1 MPAPGSRRSPN
12 FGPGPVRQ
20 LRLAVLLVI
29 VAGPVGGYACAD
41 ARPPSGTTPGRVAQA
56 AASASFAAPPLSDLR
71 RAAAVIPGEAPTAI
85 HVVAFNPFRFPIA
98 QMVEQGSGVA
108 DASTPVFQISFPR
121 GWIAVDAAMDR
132 ALVADAKAFSDEQ
145 YASIQAM
152 LRDARLVV
160 VTHEHDDHAAGVIR
174 SPFLAAVQQHTLLTR
189 AQAHSLMTAPNEP
202 RIRIDS
208 ATASRYLVL
217 DYDPILPIG
226 PGVVLIKAPGHT
238 PGSQM
243 VYVRL
248 ASGGEVVLAGD
259 VAWHSS
265 GIEKQLQKPD
275 SFARSLG
282 VIEDRAPIAA
292 ELRWLKEIMA
302 SGVTVV
308 VAHDLAVIDALIG
321 RGVLKQGFDMERR

>member
-1 MPAPGSRRSPN
+1 
-12 FGPGPVRQ
+12 VRQ
-20 LRLAVLLVI
+20 LRLAVLLAI
-29 VAGPVGGYACAD
+29 VAGHVGGLGCAG
-41 ARPPSGTTPGRVAQA
+41 ARAPSSAVSVRAAQTA
-56 AASASFAAPPLSDLR
+56 PSASFAAPPLADVR
-71 RAAAVIPGEAPTAI
+71 RAASVIPGDAPTAI
-85 HVVAFNPFRFPIA
+85 HVLGFNPFRFPIA
-98 QMVEQGSGVA
+98 SMVEQGAAGLA
-108 DASTPVFQISFPR
+108 DASDPVFQIRFPR

-132 ALVADAKAFSDEQ
+132 ALVPDSKTFSDEQ
-145 YASIQAM
+145 YASIHTM
-152 LRDARLVV
+152 LRDARLIV

-189 AQAHSLMTAPNEP
+189 AQVHSLMTAPNDP
-202 RIRIDS
+202 RIKLDS
-208 ATASRYLVL
+208 AAASRYLVL
-217 DYDPILPIG
+217 DYDPMLPIA

-265 GIEKQLQKPD
+265 GIAMLRQKPD
-275 SFARSLG
+275 SIARHLG

-302 SGVTVV
+302 LGVTVV
-308 VAHDLAVIDALIG
+308 VAHDQAMIDALVG
-321 RGVLKQGFDMERR
+321 RGVLKQGFDVESR

>member
-1 MPAPGSRRSPN
+1 
-12 FGPGPVRQ
+12 
-20 LRLAVLLVI
+20 
-29 VAGPVGGYACAD
+29 
-41 ARPPSGTTPGRVAQA
+41 
-56 AASASFAAPPLSDLR
+56 
-71 RAAAVIPGEAPTAI
+71 
-85 HVVAFNPFRFPIA
+85 
-98 QMVEQGSGVA
+98 
-108 DASTPVFQISFPR
+108 
-121 GWIAVDAAMDR
+121 MDR
-132 ALVADAKAFSDEQ
+132 ALVPDSKTFSDEQ

-152 LRDARLVV
+152 LRDARLIV

-174 SPFLAAVQQHTLLTR
+174 SPFLAAVQEHTLLTR
-189 AQAHSLMTAPNEP
+189 AQVHSLMTAPNDP
-202 RIRIDS
+202 LIKLDS

-217 DYDPILPIG
+217 DYDPILPIA

-265 GIEKQLQKPD
+265 GITTQRQKPD
-275 SFARSLG
+275 SAARRLG

-302 SGVTVV
+302 AGVTVV
-308 VAHDLAVIDALIG
+308 VAHDQAMIDALVG
-321 RGVLKQGFDMERR
+321 RGVLKQGFDVESR

>member
-1 MPAPGSRRSPN
+1 
-12 FGPGPVRQ
+12 VRQ
-20 LRLAVLLVI
+20 LRLAVLLAI
-29 VAGPVGGYACAD
+29 VAGPVGGLGCAS
-41 ARPPSGTTPGRVAQA
+41 ARAPSNVAPVRSTEA
-56 AASASFAAPPLSDLR
+56 APSASFASPPLSDVR
-71 RAAAVIPGEAPTAI
+71 RAASVVPGDAPTAV
-85 HVVAFNPFRFPIA
+85 HVVAFNPFSFSMA
-98 QMVEQGSGVA
+98 AMVEGASAEMA
-108 DASTPVFQISFPR
+108 DAANPVFQIRFPR

-132 ALVADAKAFSDEQ
+132 ALVPESKTFSDEQ

-152 LRDARLVV
+152 LRDARLIV
-160 VTHEHDDHAAGVIR
+160 VTHEHDDHVTGVIR
-174 SPFLAAVQQHTLLTR
+174 SPFLAAVQEHTLLTR
-189 AQAHSLMTAPNEP
+189 AQVHSLMTAPNDP
-202 RIRIDS
+202 RIKLDS

-217 DYDPILPIG
+217 DYDPILPIA

-265 GIEKQLQKPD
+265 GVAALRQKPD
-275 SFARSLG
+275 SMARRFG

-292 ELRWLKEIMA
+292 ELRWLKELMA

-308 VAHDLAVIDALIG
+308 VAHDRTMIDSLVG
-321 RGVLKQGFDMERR
+321 RGVLKQGFDVERR